1 MSNGNIPPEFALNRA
16 NEIKRDTDSQK
27 SVSISLYDID
37 ETIFNHLNK
46 NLKLEVVDGGVIK
59 KVTVMYGSPEL
70 WKAMKTD
77 AFIRDYQGKITLP
90 CIIIKRTS
98 SESDEQLAHFN
109 RYLNETVIR
118 THSPKNKYTK
128 FSVLHGSN
136 VPVNEVYNIT
146 FPSHM
151 KLTYHMVIWT
161 EKVEQMNKLVESFQF
176 NTKDYWGNKDGYK
189 FRVDAPSFAHTVELQ
204 ADDDRLVKTEFDLNV
219 HGYILPETITKLDS
233 QQSTFKKQF
242 TPKKIIMGIDV
253 VSSDYNFD
261 AANHNKKKWKNQLYP
276 NKDYDE
282 VIPTAPI
289 TVVDGTSNI
298 SIINSIVSTLN
309 SRVKVSGNSTQQ
321 STISSGDYDPFL
333 KIVQTPQSITS
344 SGQEGD
350 VSFDDD
356 YFYIYTNNQ
365 WRRVAISNFS

>member
-1 MSNGNIPPEFALNRA
+1 MSNGNIPPEFVLNRA
-16 NEIKRDTDSQK
+16 NEINRSTDTQK

-37 ETIFNHLNK
+37 ETIFNHLNT
-46 NLKLEVVDGGVIK
+46 NLKLEVVDGGVTK

-90 CIIIKRTS
+90 CIVIKRTS

-128 FSVLHGSN
+128 FSVLNGKN
-136 VPVNEVYNIT
+136 AQVNEIYNIT

-176 NTKDYWGNKDGYK
+176 NTKDYWGNRDGYK

-204 ADDDRLVKTEFDLNV
+204 SDDDRLIKTEFDLNV
-219 HGYILPETITKLDS
+219 HGYILPETITKLDT
-233 QQSTFKKQF
+233 QQSNFKKQF
-242 TPKKIIMGIDV
+242 P
-253 VSSDYNFD
+253 
-261 AANHNKKKWKNQLYP
+261 L
-276 NKDYDE
+276 
-282 VIPTAPI
+282 
-289 TVVDGTSNI
+289 
-298 SIINSIVSTLN
+298 
-309 SRVKVSGNSTQQ
+309 
-321 STISSGDYDPFL
+321 
-333 KIVQTPQSITS
+333 
-344 SGQEGD
+344 
-350 VSFDDD
+350 
-356 YFYIYTNNQ
+356 
-365 WRRVAISNFS
+365 